1 MAVPASQPVVPPSNP
16 PRMAPATA
24 LICTVLTLG
33 SVIAMERLRIAQVL
47 PPTVIAVGYARRRR
61 TTNAV

>member
-1 MAVPASQPVVPPSNP
+1 
-16 PRMAPATA
+16 
-24 LICTVLTLG
+24 VLMTLA
-33 SVIAMERLRIAQVL
+33 SVIAMEGLRIAQAL